1 MIEYAIPVT
10 VRNKEMVAKHL
21 LEMLCQGQNLD
32 KNASIKLK
40 LEFTEKPDKVYLAN
54 MLNKHG
60 KVLIADVEDKYEIEC
75 DVLFLNGKSAIV
87 RLYQDDIDKKK
98 FPLHLLYEEMVD
110 SYLVIKTLEK
120 EAM

>member
-10 VRNKEMVAKHL
+10 VRNREMVV
-21 LEMLCQGQNLD
+21 QNLD

-40 LEFTEKPDKVYLAN
+40 LELTEKPDKVYLAN

>member
-1 MIEYAIPVT
+1 M
-10 VRNKEMVAKHL
+10 
-21 LEMLCQGQNLD
+21 
-32 KNASIKLK
+32 
-40 LEFTEKPDKVYLAN
+40 
-54 MLNKHG
+54 
-60 KVLIADVEDKYEIEC
+60 
-75 DVLFLNGKSAIV
+75 LFLNGKSAIV

>member
-98 FPLHLLYEEMVD
+98 FPLHLLYEETVD

>member
-10 VRNKEMVAKHL
+10 VRNREMVAKHL
-21 LEMLCQGQNLD
+21 LVMLCQGQNLD

>member
-10 VRNKEMVAKHL
+10 VRNREMVV
-21 LEMLCQGQNLD
+21 QNLD

-98 FPLHLLYEEMVD
+98 FPLHLLYYHEEMVD